1 MVARGRDAPLAQVV
15 ADLLHRRP
23 LGAVDDARLGP
34 SLVDELVQARELLLG
49 LASFHGE
56 AQIRTVE
63 ARHGAGR
70 IMQPQKPRD
79 VAAHEVGGRGRE
91 RRHRRPDGQA
101 GDEVPDGKVR
111 RAEVLAPLGHAMG
124 LVHGDE
130 RKLRRT
136 GELGEARIGQALG
149 SHVHEVVGTP
159 GRPAQHLG
167 LLSGRQ
173 RGIQVGPADA
183 RLLHGPNLVGHER
196 HERAHDKGHA
206 FYDDG
211 GHLVAHRLAGAGGHD
226 RQHVATGQ
234 QCRDHRLLTRP
245 ERVIAET
252 ARQHGPRL
260 LHLLLHERS
269 PAFSRSRF
277 PKASI
282 AGIGGAVVAAEPSP
296 NRHKFPA
303 RSPRQPLRRRS

>member
-1 MVARGRDAPLAQVV
+1 
-15 ADLLHRRP
+15 
-23 LGAVDDARLGP
+23 
-34 SLVDELVQARELLLG
+34 
-49 LASFHGE
+49 
-56 AQIRTVE
+56 
-63 ARHGAGR
+63 
-70 IMQPQKPRD
+70 
-79 VAAHEVGGRGRE
+79 
-91 RRHRRPDGQA
+91 
-101 GDEVPDGKVR
+101 
-111 RAEVLAPLGHAMG
+111 MG

-136 GELGEARIGQALG
+136 GELGEARIDQALG

-159 GRPAQHLG
+159 GCPAQHLG

-206 FYDDG
+206 FHDDG

-234 QCRDHRLLTRP
+234 QCRGHRLLTRP

>member
-1 MVARGRDAPLAQVV
+1 
-15 ADLLHRRP
+15 
-23 LGAVDDARLGP
+23 
-34 SLVDELVQARELLLG
+34 
-49 LASFHGE
+49 
-56 AQIRTVE
+56 
-63 ARHGAGR
+63 
-70 IMQPQKPRD
+70 
-79 VAAHEVGGRGRE
+79 
-91 RRHRRPDGQA
+91 
-101 GDEVPDGKVR
+101 
-111 RAEVLAPLGHAMG
+111 MG

-206 FYDDG
+206 FHDDG

-234 QCRDHRLLTRP
+234 QCRDHRLLPRS
-245 ERVIAET
+245 ERVVAET

-277 PKASI
+277 SESQYSGYRRRRGRGRAVPKPSQIPGTFPAPTAAASQLGHSPSQLRR
-282 AGIGGAVVAAEPSP
+282 ARAASAVASTSATWSGSIEESGMRGSGAAEKSPMAMRSHATSCQAPS
-296 NRHKFPA
+296 
-303 RSPRQPLRRRS
+303 L